1 MVRIGVRAHSLSVAR
16 ALSRLAAG
24 DASRLRT
31 AQYAAGA
38 ADNRFHVGA
47 RLRRRR
53 PSRRMTGLRPP
64 ASDDR
69 GARWITVRALR
80 HRARQ
85 RAGSAATAGIN

>member
-53 PSRRMTGLRPP
+53 PSRRM
-64 ASDDR
+64 
-69 GARWITVRALR
+69 
-80 HRARQ
+80 
-85 RAGSAATAGIN
+85 